1 MGKDNKSSMSSDTT
15 EHGRASSTKTW
26 DAALYDNKHSF
37 VWKYGAGVL
46 ELLMPQPGERILDLG
61 CGTGHL
67 TAQIAAAGA
76 EVIGIDK
83 SAAMLEEARKQYP
96 DLRFEQADATDFAFD
111 APFDAIFSNAVL
123 HWVLDAERA
132 VACIARAL
140 KPGGRFVAEFGGKGN
155 MKPLIDVVSQALEAL
170 GYRQNGAASFWY
182 FPSVGE
188 YATLLEQQGL
198 EVASAQLFD
207 RPTPLE
213 GGEEGLRIWL
223 KMFGSPFF
231 LGMPTAQQDMVVQ
244 QVEAQLRPIY
254 YREGIWIAPYRR
266 LRVVASK
273 GSGA

>member
-1 MGKDNKSSMSSDTT
+1 MSSDTT

-26 DAALYDNKHSF
+26 DAALYDDKHSF

-46 ELLMPQPGERILDLG
+46 ELLTPQPGERILDLG

-76 EVIGIDK
+76 DVIGIDK

-96 DLRFEQADATDFAFD
+96 YLRFEQADATDFAFD
-111 APFDAIFSNAVL
+111 APFDAVFSNAVL

-170 GYRQNGAASFWY
+170 GYRQNGPTSFWY

-188 YATLLEQQGL
+188 YATLLERQGL

-213 GGEEGLRIWL
+213 DGEEGLRIWL

-231 LGMPTAQQDMVVQ
+231 VGMPTEQQGVVVQ
-244 QVEAQLRPIY
+244 QVEAQLRPTY

-273 GSGA
+273 EGGA